1 MDNWRRE
8 RQRLPWAGHWL
19 GQFHQDQST
28 TSLVYHH
35 HSLIEQQ
42 EWIVPAALSTGVG
55 LTAVGLNLVP
65 VNQSAPRQS
74 RQSRQ
79 FAGAV
84 NLVDVMVVALLER
97 RAWPADCS
105 RAGWQ
110 TLSV

>member
-1 MDNWRRE
+1 MDDRWRE
-8 RQRLPWAGHWL
+8 KQRLPWARALAGAVSS
-19 GQFHQDQST
+19 GSKYN
-28 TSLVYHH
+28 LV
-35 HSLIEQQ
+35 SASPPFPDRATRADRSGGL
-42 EWIVPAALSTGVG
+42 VDRRR

-74 RQSRQ
+74 RQ

-84 NLVDVMVVALLER
+84 NLVDAMVVALLER